1 MKEMNIMTSLEDLFN
16 ALSKR
21 TFVSASR
28 AVFNLVTTEKVKDP
42 QTGKIITQSRKVPQL
57 VTKVEFEDGTYTI
70 VKNSIHDPVS
80 LVDALDEETKKPLGF
95 KIADDCAK
103 ETAIVYAW
111 FKRCFGAPNP
121 KNPNEWISAGCGG
134 RLRKFAQEGF
144 DQQYEAVMNPI
155 REKRRTEANREK
167 TARKEA
173 LEHDRKVKRLAK
185 QILLENEAVD
195 LAKKAL
201 ELTKPPMSKNACSCG
216 TCSCTGQPNEKTA
229 ATANQK
235 PIKLKDPIKTDSLTN
250 SDEYVRPNKPF
261 SQFTQEEKREYWREQ
276 KRRLSK

>member
-1 MKEMNIMTSLEDLFN
+1 MKEMNDMATLEDLIKS
-16 ALSKR
+16 LS
-21 TFVSASR
+21 TQQFVSAAR

-42 QTGKIITQSRKVPQL
+42 QTGKTITQSRKVPQL

-80 LVDALDEETKKPLGF
+80 LVDALDEKTKKPLGF

-103 ETAIVYAW
+103 ETAIAYAW
-111 FKRCFGAPNP
+111 FKRCFGVPNP

-155 REKRRTEANREK
+155 REKRRAEANREK

-173 LEHDRKVKRLAK
+173 LEHNRKVKRLAK
-185 QILLENEAVD
+185 QILLESEAVD

-201 ELTKPPMSKNACSCG
+201 ELIQPPKSKNACSCG

-229 ATANQK
+229 NQK
-235 PIKLKDPIKTDSLTN
+235 PIELKAPIKTDSLTN

>member
-21 TFVSASR
+21 TFVSATR

-80 LVDALDEETKKPLGF
+80 LVDALDEKTKKPLGF

-121 KNPNEWISAGCGG
+121 KNPNEWISSGCGG

-201 ELTKPPMSKNACSCG
+201 DLTQPPQDKNACSCG
-216 TCSCTGQPNEKTA
+216 CSCTGQPNEK
-229 ATANQK
+229 TANQK

>member
-1 MKEMNIMTSLEDLFN
+1 MKEMNIMTSLEDLIKS
-16 ALSKR
+16 LS
-21 TFVSASR
+21 TQQFVSAAR

-103 ETAIVYAW
+103 ETAIAYAW
-111 FKRCFGAPNP
+111 FKRYFGAPNP

-155 REKRRTEANREK
+155 REKRRAEANREQ

-195 LAKKAL
+195 LAKKVL
-201 ELTKPPMSKNACSCG
+201 ELTQSPQAKNACSCG
-216 TCSCTGQPNEKTA
+216 TCSCTEQPNEK
-229 ATANQK
+229 TANQK
-235 PIKLKDPIKTDSLTN
+235 PIKLNAPIKTDSLTN

>member
-21 TFVSASR
+21 TFVSATR

-42 QTGKIITQSRKVPQL
+42 QTGKIITQARKVPQL

-80 LVDALDEETKKPLGF
+80 LVDALDEETKKPLGV

-103 ETAIVYAW
+103 ETAIAYAW

-155 REKRRTEANREK
+155 REKRRATANREK

-201 ELTKPPMSKNACSCG
+201 DLSKPPQDKHACSCG
-216 TCSCTGQPNEKTA
+216 GSCTGQPNEK
-229 ATANQK
+229 TANQK

-261 SQFTQEEKREYWREQ
+261 SQFT
-276 KRRLSK
+276 

>member
-1 MKEMNIMTSLEDLFN
+1 MKEMNDMATLEDLIKS
-16 ALSKR
+16 LS
-21 TFVSASR
+21 TQQFVSAAR

-80 LVDALDEETKKPLGF
+80 LVDALDEKTKKPLGF

-103 ETAIVYAW
+103 ETAIAYAW

-155 REKRRTEANREK
+155 REKRRTEANREQ

-201 ELTKPPMSKNACSCG
+201 ELTQPSKSKNACSCG

-229 ATANQK
+229 NQK
-235 PIKLKDPIKTDSLTN
+235 PIELKAPIKTDSLTN

>member
-1 MKEMNIMTSLEDLFN
+1 MKEMNDMATLEDLIKS
-16 ALSKR
+16 LS
-21 TFVSASR
+21 TQQFVSAAR

-80 LVDALDEETKKPLGF
+80 LVDALDEKTKQPLGF

-103 ETAIVYAW
+103 ETAIAYAW

-155 REKRRTEANREK
+155 REKRRTEANREQ

-201 ELTKPPMSKNACSCG
+201 ELTQPSKSKNACSCG
-216 TCSCTGQPNEKTA
+216 TCSCSGQPNEKTA
-229 ATANQK
+229 NQK
-235 PIKLKDPIKTDSLTN
+235 PIELKAPIKTDSLTN

>member
-1 MKEMNIMTSLEDLFN
+1 MKEMNNMATLEDLIKS
-16 ALSKR
+16 LS
-21 TFVSASR
+21 TQQFVSAAR

-42 QTGKIITQSRKVPQL
+42 QTGKIITQSRKIPQL

-80 LVDALDEETKKPLGF
+80 LVDALDEKTKKPLGF

-103 ETAIVYAW
+103 ETAIAYAW
-111 FKRCFGAPNP
+111 FKRCFGVPNP

-155 REKRRTEANREK
+155 REKRRAEANREQ

-201 ELTKPPMSKNACSCG
+201 ELTQPSKSKNACSCG

-229 ATANQK
+229 NQK
-235 PIKLKDPIKTDSLTN
+235 PIELKAPIKTDSLTN

>member
-16 ALSKR
+16 ALS
-21 TFVSASR
+21 TQQSVSASR

-42 QTGKIITQSRKVPQL
+42 QTGKIITQGRKVPQL

-80 LVDALDEETKKPLGF
+80 LVDALDEKTKKPLGF

-103 ETAIVYAW
+103 ETAIAYAW

-155 REKRRTEANREK
+155 REKRRTEANREQ

-195 LAKKAL
+195 LANKAL
-201 ELTKPPMSKNACSCG
+201 DLSKPPMSKNACSCG
-216 TCSCTGQPNEKTA
+216 TYSCTGQPNEK
-229 ATANQK
+229 TANQK

>member
-1 MKEMNIMTSLEDLFN
+1 MKEMNIMTSLEDLIKS
-16 ALSKR
+16 LS
-21 TFVSASR
+21 TQQFVSAAR

-80 LVDALDEETKKPLGF
+80 LVDALDEKTKQPLGF
-95 KIADDCAK
+95 KIADECAK
-103 ETAIVYAW
+103 ETAIAYAW

-155 REKRRTEANREK
+155 REKRRAEANREQ

-195 LAKKAL
+195 MAKKAL
-201 ELTKPPMSKNACSCG
+201 ELTQPPKSKNACSCG

-229 ATANQK
+229 NQK
-235 PIKLKDPIKTDSLTN
+235 PIELKAPIKTDSLTN

-261 SQFTQEEKREYWREQ
+261 SQFTQEEKRAYWREQ

>member
-1 MKEMNIMTSLEDLFN
+1 MNNMTSLEDLIKS
-16 ALSKR
+16 LS
-21 TFVSASR
+21 TQQFVSAAR

-42 QTGKIITQSRKVPQL
+42 QTGKTIIQSRKVPQL

-80 LVDALDEETKKPLGF
+80 LVDALDEKTKKPLGF

-103 ETAIVYAW
+103 ETAIAYAW

-155 REKRRTEANREK
+155 REKRRTEANREQ

-201 ELTKPPMSKNACSCG
+201 ELTQPSKSKNACSCG

-229 ATANQK
+229 NQK
-235 PIKLKDPIKTDSLTN
+235 PIELKAPIKTDSLTN

>member
-16 ALSKR
+16 SLSKQ
-21 TFVSASR
+21 TFVSATR

-80 LVDALDEETKKPLGF
+80 LVDALDEKTKKPLGF

-195 LAKKAL
+195 MAKKAL
-201 ELTKPPMSKNACSCG
+201 ELTQQPQAKNACSCG
-216 TCSCTGQPNEKTA
+216 TCSCTEQPNEK
-229 ATANQK
+229 TANQK
-235 PIKLKDPIKTDSLTN
+235 PIKLKDPIKADSLTN